1 MALVLLGLVGLA
13 VVVLLNLTGVISES
27 ARAPSARGTGGPSLV
42 VDARAG
48 RAGSFGLSDRPAT
61 ASDTYGR
68 SQKPASGPGG
78 GLPIGVDADAVGR
91 PGGYAFPAPCDEP
104 QPDRAGDGT
113 SGELGVT
120 ELSFRGVGVEF
131 CRERAFIVVVTGRG
145 SQTTRGARIGEPL
158 EQARSRHPSLRC
170 AMSPGSTTPPVPV
183 FPYCTGRI
191 AKRRYL
197 WLGQDPVSS
206 IAIASVRLGR

>member
-1 MALVLLGLVGLA
+1 MALTLLGLVGLA
-13 VVVLLNLTGVISES
+13 VVVLLNLTGVISDS
-27 ARAPSARGTGGPSLV
+27 ARQPSARGTSGPSLV

-61 ASDTYGR
+61 ASGTYGP
-68 SQKPASGPGG
+68 SQKTASGPG
-78 GLPIGVDADAVGR
+78 GLPIGVDADAIGR

-104 QPDRAGDGT
+104 QPDRAGT
-113 SGELGVT
+113 VGELGVT
-120 ELSFRGVGVEF
+120 ELSFRGVGVDF
-131 CRERAFIVVVTGRG
+131 CRERAFVIVVTGRG

-206 IAIASVRLGR
+206 IAIASVRLGQ